1 MSFAFR
7 FLLTSPAPHHY
18 RRTFWIS
25 LFAALAFTIG
35 SLAASPA
42 QPSASAYRNCITDI
56 QPWYYAPDAE
66 IRRRFDS
73 YKKIGANVLRI
84 EYSWRDIETAEG
96 RWNEK
101 SRLFNYITIA
111 REYGFRVKLIM
122 GVMMSPPQWYLN
134 KYPESRL
141 RDEDGR
147 TSENMMSIW
156 YPGLKR
162 LIVEKTIKMKEI
174 LKRKGL
180 WDSIE
185 SIIPSYGAAG
195 EPIYPPLWTL
205 GPGFP
210 RQTFWGYDANA
221 QRSFRAYAKNK
232 YASLS
237 NANTAWN
244 TAFAS
249 WNDVVVLK
257 PKIKPGRYWEDMLTW
272 YRDSKREYIAWQ
284 TQQTLDLIRGDNKKV
299 IIYVP
304 GTEWTKRGWDDAVAA
319 AHGNENIQIMADSKY
334 LIDLAAEKNCML
346 QYTGMPNAREVKKLR
361 NYMDIKKYKVEMWG
375 ENAGM
380 PEHAGDPVGLARIVI
395 ENKLFG
401 LDYTHGHFLFKDNG
415 FEPGKNMAQLKTA
428 FEMIGR

>member
-1 MSFAFR
+1 
-7 FLLTSPAPHHY
+7 
-18 RRTFWIS
+18 
-25 LFAALAFTIG
+25 
-35 SLAASPA
+35 
-42 QPSASAYRNCITDI
+42 
-56 QPWYYAPDAE
+56 
-66 IRRRFDS
+66 
-73 YKKIGANVLRI
+73 
-84 EYSWRDIETAEG
+84 
-96 RWNEK
+96 
-101 SRLFNYITIA
+101 
-111 REYGFRVKLIM
+111 M

-156 YPGLKR
+156 YPGLKK
-162 LIVEKTIKMKEI
+162 LIVVKTEKMKDI

-185 SIIPSYGAAG
+185 SIIPTYGAAG

-205 GPGFP
+205 GPGFS
-210 RQTFWGYDANA
+210 RQTFWGYDRNA
-221 QRSFRAYAKNK
+221 QKSFRAYAKNK
-232 YASLS
+232 YGTLS
-237 NANTAWN
+237 AANTAWT

-257 PKIKPGRYWEDMLTW
+257 PKVKPGRYWEDMLTW

-284 TQQTLDLIRGDNKKV
+284 TQQTLDLVRGSKKQV

-304 GTEWTKRGWDDAVAA
+304 GTEWTKKGWDNAVAT

-334 LIDLAAEKNCML
+334 LIDLAAEKKCML
-346 QYTGMPNAREVKKLR
+346 QYTGMPNAREVRNLR
-361 NYMDIKKYKVEMWG
+361 NYMNSKNYKVEMWG

-380 PEHAGDPVGLARIVI
+380 PEHAGDPIGLARIVI

-401 LDYTHGHFLFKDNG
+401 LDYTHGHFLFKKNS
-415 FEPGKNMAQLKTA
+415 FEPGKNMPQLKTA
-428 FEMIGR
+428 FEMIQR